1 MTNPVAEF
9 HTHQLWSWEKIL
21 HISSWQIYSIY
32 WACVHVHC
40 LWHSQTTKQTTDT
53 FCFVTFFQKEK
64 LPSWNSIILFWH
76 VYKASMNHWGR
87 KDLPCHPAWLSSI
100 SWSSLQPSCQGAPRQ
115 FSNTSGVVEFSTYR
129 RSPLFYWEVETIRKF
144 LKSRFV
150 SLWLLY
156 NHPFC
161 ITWGK
166 QQKFTLFLCEMPS
179 FVPSGSSR
187 FSAKHPHFLNI
198 LHMMCLLSL
207 DHLAWRPRGSVS
219 ITNT

>member
-1 MTNPVAEF
+1 MTNSVPEF

-32 WACVHVHC
+32 WACMHVHC
-40 LWHSQTTKQTTDT
+40 LWHSQTTKQTTDI

-64 LPSWNSIILFWH
+64 LPNWNSIILFWH
-76 VYKASMNHWGR
+76 VYKASMNHWGG
-87 KDLPCHPAWLSSI
+87 KDLPCHLAWLSSI

-150 SLWLLY
+150 SLLLLY
-156 NHPFC
+156 NHPFS
-161 ITWGK
+161 ISWGQAAK
-166 QQKFTLFLCEMPS
+166 VYFVLMWNAFICPLWFFSILSQTSS
-179 FVPSGSSR
+179 FPQHSSHDVFVVPWPPWLTSKG
-187 FSAKHPHFLNI
+187 
-198 LHMMCLLSL
+198 
-207 DHLAWRPRGSVS
+207 
-219 ITNT
+219 